1 MPLDDATAAFVA
13 RKETEWARPLHQMS
27 VAEARALVAHD
38 EGQPRLPLGSTVRD
52 ALVTSVGGTINVR
65 VIMPQTDPRGVI
77 VFYHCGGWALG
88 GVAESAAFAAAL
100 AVCTGCAVAC
110 PAYRLAPEYRYP
122 TAVQDA
128 WAALEWAAGNKAV
141 IAGDGAPLVVAGEG
155 AGGALAAVVARWSFE
170 RGGPSVD
177 AQLLLCPVTDA
188 DFDSLS
194 CTDPANQLLVGRD
207 TLRWFWDMYAPDAGA
222 RKHPDGAPLEAVFLT
237 GVPPA
242 VIVTAEHDVARD
254 GGELYAMRL
263 VQAGVPVE
271 HRRFA
276 GQMHTFTSVL
286 SLPGSAEALDFL
298 AAALDHAIGQRR
310 EPSLLERNAE

>member
-13 RKETEWARPLHQMS
+13 RTESAWGRPLHQMS
-27 VAEARALVAHD
+27 VAEARALVADRDRHVPPGID
-38 EGQPRLPLGSTVRD
+38 CSD
-52 ALVTSVGGTINVR
+52 ALVTSVGGSIDVQVLR
-65 VIMPQTDPRGVI
+65 PDADPRGVI
-77 VFYHCGGWALG
+77 VFYHSGGWALG

-100 AVCTGCAVAC
+100 VTRTGCAVVC
-110 PAYRLAPEYRYP
+110 PGYRLAPEYRYP

-128 WAALEWAAGNKAV
+128 WAALEWAAGKLASDRV
-141 IAGDGAPLVVAGEG
+141 PLVVAGEG
-155 AGGALAAVVARWSFE
+155 AGGTLAAVVARWSFE

-177 AQLLLCPVTDA
+177 AQVLLCPVADA

-194 CTDPANQLLVGRD
+194 AADPASQLLVDRD
-207 TLRWFWDMYAPDAGA
+207 ALIWFWDMYAPDAAA
-222 RKHPDGAPLEAVFLT
+222 RRHPDAAPLEAVFLT

-242 VIVTAEHDVARD
+242 IIVTAEHDVARD

-276 GQMHTFTSVL
+276 GQMHGFTGVL
-286 SLPGSAEALDFL
+286 SLPGSAAGLDFL
-298 AAALDHAIGQRR
+298 ASALDRGIGQHRQ
-310 EPSLLERNAE
+310 PSQTDR